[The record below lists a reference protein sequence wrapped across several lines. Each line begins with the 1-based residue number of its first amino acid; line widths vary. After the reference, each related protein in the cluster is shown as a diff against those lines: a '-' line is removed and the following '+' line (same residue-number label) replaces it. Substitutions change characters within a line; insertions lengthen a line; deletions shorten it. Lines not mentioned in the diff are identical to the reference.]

1 MKKVR
6 YVLIL
11 LVSITLVLPLYAHA
25 ESFINVNGIEITDED
40 YDNFSKL
47 YPYEY
52 IMTLTKEK
60 YEKLKTLDYSDV
72 KTETKY
78 IESTYNSHLGITTEK
93 EITEEEFEL
102 MPMID
107 SSSASGESSAKRIA
121 MAITG
126 GTWGHAALAVTWK
139 QIPKTRSFDVIG
151 FRGFGFEVREGSQ
164 TGDQIYITNGEYKMI
179 DYGWNG
185 TNIKKFDNG
194 FGISMNI
201 VNDDISVLQL
211 VIDCDL
217 KDTITHPT
225 LNGSYQHAISSVTL
239 EQSKNYVLNGA
250 GLGGVFEFPYSIT
263 EKYDGMSGLI
273 INY

>member
-11 LVSITLVLPLYAHA
+11 LVSITLVLPLYTHA

-52 IMTLTKEK
+52 IMTLTQEK

-72 KTETKY
+72 KTEIKY

-93 EITEEEFEL
+93 EITEEEFEI

-121 MAITG
+121 MAVTG
-126 GTWGHAALAVTWK
+126 GTWGHATLAVTWK
-139 QIPKTRSFDVIG
+139 GSPNTRSFDVIG
-151 FRGFGFEVREGSQ
+151 FRGFGLKFREGSQ
-164 TGDQIYITNGEYKMI
+164 SGEQIYVTNGEYKVI

-201 VNDDISVLQL
+201 VNDNITTLQL
-211 VIDCDL
+211 VLDCNVQ
-217 KDTITHPT
+217 DTITHPT
-225 LNGSYQHAISSVTL
+225 LVGSYQHATSSVTL
-239 EQSKNYVLNGA
+239 AQSQNYVLTGG
-250 GLGGVFEFPYSIT
+250 GLGGVFEFPYSIAQ
-263 EKYDGMSGLI
+263 KYDGMSGLI